1 MQTYDPFSG
10 MTTQTAAAFYGE
22 TCDPPQPEP
31 WNPWWGTISAS

>member
-22 TCDPPQPEP
+22 TCDPPFNPLDP
-31 WNPWWGTISAS
+31 TTWWN